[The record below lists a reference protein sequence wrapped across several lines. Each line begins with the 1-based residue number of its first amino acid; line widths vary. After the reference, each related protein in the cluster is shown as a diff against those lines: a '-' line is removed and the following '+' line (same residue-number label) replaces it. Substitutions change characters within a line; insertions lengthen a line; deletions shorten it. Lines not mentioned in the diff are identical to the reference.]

1 MRITIE
7 HSLALRFDDGS
18 PVRAA
23 SGIAPFGDGWL
34 FAQDDATHA
43 AWQRPSGITAVRLF
57 PPVEGHD
64 VFSPEAG
71 TKPLKPDLEATVPVP
86 TDRGPAV
93 LALGSGSSPRRRRA
107 ALVTLGP
114 DGPEA
119 AVADLAALY
128 DAVGEVLAI
137 PAAEVNL
144 EGACVVGP
152 VLRWFNRG
160 NLAVGVPSGSVDVDL
175 RLLLGL
181 FGPGGDHDA
190 AVAAVVATMGEP
202 RLYDLGTVEGVG
214 LTVSDAVTLPD
225 GRILVSASAED
236 TPNAIDDGPVVGA
249 ALALIDD
256 RTVVANAAL
265 PLFEGRVAKVEG
277 LALRDVSATGAAVL
291 AVVDD
296 DDPAIPS
303 AQHHLLVDWG

>member
-34 FAQDDATHA
+34 VAQDDATHA

-57 PPVEGHD
+57 PPVQGHD

-71 TKPLKPDLEATVPVP
+71 TKPLKPDIEATVPVP

-107 ALVTLGP
+107 ALVPLGP
-114 DGPEA
+114 GGPGA
-119 AVADLAALY
+119 PVADLAALY

-144 EGACVVGP
+144 EGACVIGS

-160 NLAVGVPSGSVDVDL
+160 NLAAGVPSGSVDVDL
-175 RLLLGL
+175 ALLLGL
-181 FGPGGDHDA
+181 FGPAGSSEA
-190 AVAAVVATMGEP
+190 ALAAVVATMGEP
-202 RLYDLGTVEGVG
+202 RVYDLGTVEGVG

-249 ALALIDD
+249 TIALIDD

-277 LALRDVSATGAAVL
+277 LALREVSATGAAVL

-303 AQHHLLVDWG
+303 AQHYLVVDWG